1 MSTWIHKLVN
11 AQKPKLKTHTCDRAV
26 KAWKYSSW
34 FILHQIREIGL
45 DILAHWTSWTSVSSL
60 IIFKI
65 PNPPH
70 KTNMIKPTKRGKRKK
85 ESHLHL
91 QMGHVNNLSC
101 QIKNSMC
108 FNIIGPSD
116 LSRGSTHPWAC
127 ELYHLHAEISE
138 QQCEIS
144 SSKYMINHD
153 NIIIYIIYIY
163 IFTDV
168 AYMEKNTCSTFKRS
182 QFYESGSQVS
192 RTLNF
197 IKKSLNQNHFKYPW
211 QLLYETTD
219 LPPKKKGAL
228 ATLGKQSLLK
238 KNM

>member
-1 MSTWIHKLVN
+1 
-11 AQKPKLKTHTCDRAV
+11 
-26 KAWKYSSW
+26 
-34 FILHQIREIGL
+34 
-45 DILAHWTSWTSVSSL
+45 
-60 IIFKI
+60 
-65 PNPPH
+65 
-70 KTNMIKPTKRGKRKK
+70 
-85 ESHLHL
+85 
-91 QMGHVNNLSC
+91 MGHVNNLSC

-153 NIIIYIIYIY
+153 NIIIYNIYIY
-163 IFTDV
+163 I
-168 AYMEKNTCSTFKRS
+168 YRCCIYGKNTCSTFKRS

-219 LPPKKKGAL
+219 LPPKKRVPWQPL
-228 ATLGKQSLLK
+228 ANNPFWKKTCKPVVQSLRYLWKHFAISKSFQLK
-238 KNM
+238 VRACRSRVTPTWSVLCHYVSWLCFTY